1 MRKLNTL
8 KGGES
13 VKKKVFENMDYSE
26 LRGKIRAKFKRQ
38 GDFAKALGMDAS
50 SLSKKLNNRTQWT
63 RPEIEKACELLD
75 IPLADAHLYFFCV
88 TC

>member
-1 MRKLNTL
+1 
-8 KGGES
+8 
-13 VKKKVFENMDYSE
+13 MDYSE

-63 RPEIEKACELLD
+63 RPEIEKACELLG
-75 IPLADAHLYFFCV
+75 IPLADAHLYFFCPA
-88 TC
+88 C